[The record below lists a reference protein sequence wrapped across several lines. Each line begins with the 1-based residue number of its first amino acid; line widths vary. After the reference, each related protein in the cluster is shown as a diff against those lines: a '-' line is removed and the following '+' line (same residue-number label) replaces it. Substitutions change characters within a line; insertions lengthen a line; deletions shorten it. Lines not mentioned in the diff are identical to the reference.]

1 MLSHKQSEVLVVG
14 AGPVG
19 LLTALLL
26 AQQGLRTAIIDQKS
40 RTARHSY
47 ACALHPASLRI
58 LERAGIVQEVIKLG
72 RRVETVGLY
81 ESGAHRAR
89 INLGELPGPYPFAVV
104 LPQFL
109 LEELLEE
116 RLRSAGVSVQW
127 RRRLGKIE
135 ARDQGVDAV
144 IEELAPSARE
154 EPIPGLG
161 TEAQEGCKF
170 HADFLV
176 GADGCNSLVRQQMG
190 IPWIQGGD
198 PQLFGVYEIATVEP
212 ADPEVKLVLH
222 DSTTSVL
229 WPLGENKCRWSFQ
242 INSAEVGKELVLHG
256 HDRYV
261 VVEPPNERDS
271 FFDLRRLLSERAP
284 WFRATIKDILWVAH
298 AEFKRAMAL
307 HFGQGRCWLAGD
319 AAHQTSPA
327 GMQSMNEGLGEAVD
341 LADRL
346 KTILRDHGG
355 LDGLQNYH
363 LAHEAKW
370 KRLLGLQIP
379 PQPANCVSPW
389 ARRQFPTLLG
399 SLPVSGH
406 ELDLLLG
413 RL

>member
-1 MLSHKQSEVLVVG
+1 MLSHNQSEVLVVG

-58 LERAGIVQEVIKLG
+58 LQRAGIVQDVIKLG

-81 ESGAHRAR
+81 ESGARRAQV
-89 INLGELPGPYPFAVV
+89 NLGELPGPYPFAVV

-109 LEELLEE
+109 LEELLGEK
-116 RLRSAGVSVQW
+116 LRSAGVAVQW
-127 RRRLGKIE
+127 HRRLRKIE

-144 IEELAPSARE
+144 IENLAPSARDD
-154 EPIPGLG
+154 PIPDLAA
-161 TEAQEGCKF
+161 EAQKRCKF

-198 PQLFGVYEIATVEP
+198 PQLFGIYEIATVEP
-212 ADPEVKLVLH
+212 ADPEVKLVLN
-222 DSTTSVL
+222 DSRTSVL

-242 INSAEVGKELVLHG
+242 INSAEAGLAPVLRD
-256 HDRYV
+256 HDASI

-271 FFDLRRLLSERAP
+271 LFDLRRLLADRAP
-284 WFRATIKDILWVAH
+284 WYQATIKDILWVAH
-298 AEFKRAMAL
+298 AEFKRAMAI
-307 HFGQGRCWLAGD
+307 HFGQGRCWLVGD
-319 AAHQTSPA
+319 AAHQASPA
-327 GMQSMNEGLGEAVD
+327 GMQSMNEGLGEALD

-346 KTILRDHGG
+346 KTILRDHGR
-355 LDGLQNYH
+355 LDGLQDYS
-363 LAHEAKW
+363 LAHEAQW
-370 KRLLGLQIP
+370 QRLLGLQIP
-379 PQPANCVSPW
+379 PPPANCVSPW
-389 ARRQFPTLLG
+389 ARQQYPTLLG
-399 SLPVSGH
+399 NLPASGH
-406 ELDLLLG
+406 ELDLLLDK
-413 RL
+413 L